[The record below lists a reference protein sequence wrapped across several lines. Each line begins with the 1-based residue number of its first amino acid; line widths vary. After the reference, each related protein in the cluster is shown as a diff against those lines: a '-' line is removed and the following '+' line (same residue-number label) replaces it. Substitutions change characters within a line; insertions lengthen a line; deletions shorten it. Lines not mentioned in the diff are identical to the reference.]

1 MELSSRISKRLQRR
15 ALKNLSALRERAV
28 EVQHIDLIA
37 YAADYLDKDE
47 KEIRQR
53 VHDARDAVTSRA
65 APLVARV
72 TDTVAGARQLVDTN
86 RAVVVQRVRSFY
98 AVLVV
103 EYLGLMEKG
112 AAARSDSVSFVNR
125 VKESL
130 GSAWSERLAAPTAAY
145 FTYIAGEWAKT
156 AGDDVDTEE
165 DATTENENK
174 KDDDADDATDA
185 TDAADGEESKSNTDK
200 INAAARRVAA
210 KAQLRLS
217 HVDRFLRA
225 VTPQINAALG
235 DAVSGFVGS
244 VRSLSL
250 SDAQAL
256 VQPVIQ
262 RLGGAASVTEVK
274 EFDIEAGEE
283 TVEETVE
290 KVEAPVVEVVEVV
303 AEEEAG
309 EAEVAAKVEE
319 EFALAQADTED
330 DEDL

>member
-53 VHDARDAVTSRA
+53 VHDARDAVTSRT

-103 EYLGLMEKG
+103 EYLGLVEKG

-174 KDDDADDATDA
+174 KDDDANDA

-262 RLGGAASVTEVK
+262 RLGGGVSVTEVK

-283 TVEETVE
+283 TEETAEKVE

>member
-174 KDDDADDATDA
+174 KDDDADDA
-185 TDAADGEESKSNTDK
+185 ADGEESKSNTDK